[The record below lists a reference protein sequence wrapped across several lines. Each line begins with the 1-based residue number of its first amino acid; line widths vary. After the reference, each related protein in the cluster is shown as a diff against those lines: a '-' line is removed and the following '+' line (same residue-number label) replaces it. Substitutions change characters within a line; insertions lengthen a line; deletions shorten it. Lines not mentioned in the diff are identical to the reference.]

1 MSENPL
7 LDTIIGINAVS
18 LANVDASL
26 EAVLLVRLAAL
37 VAVDAPPSSYL
48 VTFRAAEGT
57 LLELED
63 ARNVLIAVA
72 PIVGTPKVVNAAA
85 NIAQALGL
93 ALAIDNTTRPAGQRV
108 PSGGQSPGTL
118 SRKPAPS
125 LEPRPA
131 PARGTPRGTP
141 RPDHR

>member
-93 ALAIDNTTRPAGQRV
+93 ALAIDEA
-108 PSGGQSPGTL
+108 L
-118 SRKPAPS
+118 LDAE
-125 LEPRPA
+125 LEDDDA
-131 PARGTPRGTP
+131 
-141 RPDHR
+141 

>member
-7 LDTIIGINAVS
+7 LDTIIDINAVS
-18 LANVDASL
+18 LANLDASL

-48 VTFRAAEGT
+48 ITFRAAEGT
-57 LLELED
+57 LLDLED

-72 PIVGTPKVVNAAA
+72 PIVGTPKVVDAAA

-93 ALAIDNTTRPAGQRV
+93 ALAIDEA
-108 PSGGQSPGTL
+108 L
-118 SRKPAPS
+118 LDAE
-125 LEPRPA
+125 LEEDEA
-131 PARGTPRGTP
+131 
-141 RPDHR
+141 

>member
-18 LANVDASL
+18 LANLDASL

-57 LLELED
+57 LLDLED

-72 PIVGTPKVVNAAA
+72 PIVGTPKVIDAAA

-93 ALAIDNTTRPAGQRV
+93 ALAIDEA
-108 PSGGQSPGTL
+108 L
-118 SRKPAPS
+118 
-125 LEPRPA
+125 LEA
-131 PARGTPRGTP
+131 ELEEDEA
-141 RPDHR
+141 

>member
-7 LDTIIGINAVS
+7 LDTIIDINAVS
-18 LANVDASL
+18 LANLDASL

-57 LLELED
+57 LLDLED

-93 ALAIDNTTRPAGQRV
+93 ALAIDEA
-108 PSGGQSPGTL
+108 L
-118 SRKPAPS
+118 
-125 LEPRPA
+125 LEA
-131 PARGTPRGTP
+131 ELEEEEA
-141 RPDHR
+141 

>member
-7 LDTIIGINAVS
+7 LDTIIDINAVS
-18 LANVDASL
+18 LANLDASL

-93 ALAIDNTTRPAGQRV
+93 ALAIDEA
-108 PSGGQSPGTL
+108 L
-118 SRKPAPS
+118 
-125 LEPRPA
+125 LEA
-131 PARGTPRGTP
+131 ELEEDEA
-141 RPDHR
+141 

>member
-7 LDTIIGINAVS
+7 LDTVIGINAVS
-18 LANVDASL
+18 LANLDASL

-93 ALAIDNTTRPAGQRV
+93 ALAIDEA
-108 PSGGQSPGTL
+108 L
-118 SRKPAPS
+118 
-125 LEPRPA
+125 LEA
-131 PARGTPRGTP
+131 ELEEDEA
-141 RPDHR
+141 

>member
-7 LDTIIGINAVS
+7 LETIFGINAVS
-18 LANVDASL
+18 LSNVDASL

-63 ARNVLIAVA
+63 ARNVLIAIA
-72 PIVGTPKVVNAAA
+72 PIVGTPKVVKAAA
-85 NIAQALGL
+85 NIAEALDL
-93 ALAIDNTTRPAGQRV
+93 ALAIDEAM
-108 PSGGQSPGTL
+108 L
-118 SRKPAPS
+118 DAE
-125 LEPRPA
+125 LEA
-131 PARGTPRGTP
+131 NDA
-141 RPDHR
+141 

>member
-7 LDTIIGINAVS
+7 LDTIIDINAVS
-18 LANVDASL
+18 LANLDASL

-57 LLELED
+57 LLDLED

-93 ALAIDNTTRPAGQRV
+93 ALAIDEALV
-108 PSGGQSPGTL
+108 E
-118 SRKPAPS
+118 AE
-125 LEPRPA
+125 LEDDEA
-131 PARGTPRGTP
+131 
-141 RPDHR
+141 

>member
-93 ALAIDNTTRPAGQRV
+93 ALAIDEA
-108 PSGGQSPGTL
+108 L
-118 SRKPAPS
+118 
-125 LEPRPA
+125 LEA
-131 PARGTPRGTP
+131 ELEEDEA
-141 RPDHR
+141 

>member
-7 LDTIIGINAVS
+7 LDTIIDINAVS
-18 LANVDASL
+18 LANLDASL

-57 LLELED
+57 LLDLED

-72 PIVGTPKVVNAAA
+72 PIVGTPKVIDAAA

-93 ALAIDNTTRPAGQRV
+93 ALAIDEA
-108 PSGGQSPGTL
+108 L
-118 SRKPAPS
+118 
-125 LEPRPA
+125 LEA
-131 PARGTPRGTP
+131 ELEEDEA
-141 RPDHR
+141 

>member
-1 MSENPL
+1 MSQNPL
-7 LDTIIGINAVS
+7 LDTIVGINAVS
-18 LANVDASL
+18 LEKVDASL

-72 PIVGTPKVVNAAA
+72 PIVGTPRVVNAAA
-85 NIAQALGL
+85 NIGQALGL
-93 ALAIDNTTRPAGQRV
+93 ALAIDEA
-108 PSGGQSPGTL
+108 L
-118 SRKPAPS
+118 LDAE
-125 LEPRPA
+125 LEDDEA
-131 PARGTPRGTP
+131 
-141 RPDHR
+141 

>member
-57 LLELED
+57 LLDLED

-72 PIVGTPKVVNAAA
+72 PIVGTPKVIDAAA

-93 ALAIDNTTRPAGQRV
+93 ALAIDEA
-108 PSGGQSPGTL
+108 L
-118 SRKPAPS
+118 SEAE
-125 LEPRPA
+125 LEEDEA
-131 PARGTPRGTP
+131 
-141 RPDHR
+141 